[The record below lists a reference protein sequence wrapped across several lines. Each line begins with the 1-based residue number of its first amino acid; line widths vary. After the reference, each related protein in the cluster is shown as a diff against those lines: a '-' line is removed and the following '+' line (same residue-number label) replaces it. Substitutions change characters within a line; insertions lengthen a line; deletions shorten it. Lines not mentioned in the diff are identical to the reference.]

1 MVVLSV
7 FHHITVFIRALAPL
21 EVVSVRAC
29 ACLCACVYTC
39 VVYVFV
45 CEYDFY
51 AADVTALFS
60 EHFEQAFA
68 FINTGLKD
76 GTCPNVCFHISV
88 SIVYSLLI

>member
-1 MVVLSV
+1 M
-7 FHHITVFIRALAPL
+7 RAR
-21 EVVSVRAC
+21 VCVC
-29 ACLCACVYTC
+29 ACIRVF
-39 VVYVFV
+39 VYVFV

-51 AADVTALFS
+51 AADITALFS

-88 SIVYSLLI
+88 SIV